1 MKTMLVFAILSAE
14 ENPKATRSRV
24 SGRTLILGDGMMSD
38 SRLFKIL
45 YYLLDRGHATA
56 PELAAEFEVSART
69 IYRDVEALSSA
80 GIPIYAETGRNGGI
94 YLLQDFILDKAIL
107 SENEKQEVLT
117 AMQSILATGYTGGK
131 DILTKLSALF
141 NVNTRNW
148 LEVDFSRWGKCAY
161 DNSKFE
167 MIKAAVI
174 QCKEIKI
181 VYENTNSERSIR
193 IIQPLKISYISKE
206 WYLKAFC
213 MEKQDFRIFKLNRI
227 LEIELLEN
235 TFVPRQYPEQE
246 NNLQQA
252 YPQIVLLFSKAIAY
266 RVYDEFDET
275 EIEYQ
280 KNGDL
285 IVRAEM
291 PVDTWLTGY
300 LLSFGAQVEILEP
313 KYLKD
318 VLAAQAQAIYE
329 KNKP

>member
-1 MKTMLVFAILSAE
+1 MLVFAILSAE

-94 YLLQDFILDKAIL
+94 YLLQDFILDRAIL

-193 IIQPLKISYISKE
+193 IIQPLKISYKSKE

-252 YPQIVLLFSKAIAY
+252 YPQIVLLFSKEIAY

-300 LLSFGAQVEILEP
+300 LLSFGPQVEILEP